1 MQEMMNDT
9 TELISAEEI
18 GDDFSEDMADKPI
31 EEQEESES
39 DKLKKEL
46 SEATYDDI
54 LNSTELY
61 ERILT
66 LPDEFAVAKY
76 VTALRQTAKR
86 YKLTADFD
94 SLVAPYKEKALKQ
107 LKEANQQEKKED
119 KSRYPKWW
127 DGSQVNEDVFCTELL
142 KQHTLYCING
152 LFYDMDGEYLATELS
167 KVIYERIKPYV
178 VKNMADR
185 TKRLVEAMKIKCYR
199 PAPVPDEHTIHLKN
213 GTLHLRDGKFVFSEK
228 KRFTMNRLDI
238 ECRPDTPE
246 PERWLSF
253 VRELLNGQDVL
264 TLQEYMGY
272 LLIPATR
279 AQKMLMITGNGGEG
293 KSRIGKVLFEIMGCK
308 NAVSGSVSGLDNG
321 AAARFNKVK
330 LLGKLCMIDDDMD
343 MSALEKTEF
352 LKQLITTE
360 IPMEIEPKGS
370 SSFQALLYTRVIAF
384 GNNPIS
390 ALYDRSEGFFRRQ
403 ILLVAKPV
411 PKGRINDKHLTEKLL
426 AEKEGIFLWCIEGL
440 ECLIA
445 NDFEFTVS
453 DQAKENLRRS
463 ERESNN
469 IIPFM
474 ESEHDFKFDTNGQ
487 IHSQELYWAYES
499 WCRLNNLD
507 YLSRKTFTGFLK
519 SHADDYGITYTEN
532 AINEQGKRA
541 RGFIGIRYTYRPP
554 TIMY

>member
-1 MQEMMNDT
+1 MQEMINDT

-18 GDDFSEDMADKPI
+18 RDDFSEDMADKTI

-76 VTALRQTAKR
+76 VTALRQTAKH

-94 SLVAPYKEKALKQ
+94 SLVAPYKERALKQ

-178 VKNMADR
+178 VKNVADR

-199 PAPVPDEHTIHLKN
+199 PATVPDEHTIHLKN
-213 GTLHLRDGKFVFSEK
+213 GTLHLRDGKFVFSEEK
-228 KRFTMNRLDI
+228 WLTMNRLDI
-238 ECRPDTPE
+238 EYRPDTPE
-246 PERWLSF
+246 PVRWLSF
-253 VRELLNGQDVL
+253 VRELLNGQDIL

-279 AQKMLMITGNGGEG
+279 AQKMLMISGNGGEG
-293 KSRIGKVLFEIMGCK
+293 KSRIGKVLFEIMGYK
-308 NAVSGSVSGLDNG
+308 NTVSGSVSNLDNG

-352 LKQLITTE
+352 LKQLITAE
-360 IPMEIEPKGS
+360 IPLEIEPKGS
-370 SSFQALLYTRVIAF
+370 PAFQALLYTRILAF
-384 GNNPIS
+384 GNSPIS
-390 ALYDRSEGFFRRQ
+390 ALYDRSYGFFRRQ

-440 ECLIA
+440 ERLIA
-445 NDFEFTVS
+445 NDFEFKVS
-453 DQAKENLRRS
+453 NQAKENLRRF

-474 ESEHDFKFDTNGQ
+474 ESEHNFKFDAAGQ

-507 YLSRKTFTGFLK
+507 YLSRKTFTGYLK
-519 SHADDYGITYTEN
+519 SHAEDYCITYTEN
-532 AINEQGKRA
+532 AVNEQGKRA
-541 RGFIGIRYTYRPP
+541 RGFIGIKYTYRPP
-554 TIMY
+554 MIPY